1 MISCYM
7 FVQYQMVENMVNS
20 KKGKAEKV
28 AEDTG
33 KIIGK
38 GIKKGFGIGKSFA
51 KGTKNALTDKKKKK
65 K

>member
-1 MISCYM
+1 MEI
-7 FVQYQMVENMVNS
+7 VDIREIENMADK

-33 KIIGK
+33 KIVGK
-38 GIKKGFGIGKSFA
+38 GIKKGFGIGKSFVM
-51 KGTKNALTDKKKKK
+51 GTKNAITDKKKKK